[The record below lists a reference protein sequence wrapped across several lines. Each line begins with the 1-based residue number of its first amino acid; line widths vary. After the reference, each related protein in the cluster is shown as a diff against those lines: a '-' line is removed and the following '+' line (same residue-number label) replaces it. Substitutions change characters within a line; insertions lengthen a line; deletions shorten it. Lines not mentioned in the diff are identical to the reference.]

1 MSQVHSAHSIF
12 PVILRLR
19 AGQVEL
25 AAAVGSV
32 GSFQTTWIASPDL
45 T

>member
-25 AAAVGSV
+25 AAAVGS
-32 GSFQTTWIASPDL
+32 FQTTWIASPDL